1 VDRLGRLGGEVFCA
15 LLPLASPG
23 DLATAAAVIERLRA
37 ALAAQPLAWEGLL
50 LPLSASF
57 GVALPVAGDAA
68 GEIGLARADAELY
81 RAKAEG
87 RNRVCVATHLQ
98 AVAA

>member
-1 VDRLGRLGGEVFCA
+1 VA
-15 LLPLASPG
+15 
-23 DLATAAAVIERLRA
+23 ERLRA
-37 ALAAQPLAWEGLL
+37 SLAGQVLHWNGLT
-50 LPLSASF
+50 LPLTASL
-57 GVALPVAGDAA
+57 GVALPVAGDAV

-98 AVAA
+98 ASP

>member
-1 VDRLGRLGGEVFCA
+1 V
-15 LLPLASPG
+15 LLPLAAPAA
-23 DLATAAAVIERLRA
+23 LETAVTVAERLRA
-37 ALAAQPLAWEGLL
+37 SLVAEPLHWKGMA

-68 GEIGLARADAELY
+68 GEIALARADAELY

-87 RNRVCVATHLQ
+87 RNRVCVATPLT
-98 AVAA
+98 ALATA